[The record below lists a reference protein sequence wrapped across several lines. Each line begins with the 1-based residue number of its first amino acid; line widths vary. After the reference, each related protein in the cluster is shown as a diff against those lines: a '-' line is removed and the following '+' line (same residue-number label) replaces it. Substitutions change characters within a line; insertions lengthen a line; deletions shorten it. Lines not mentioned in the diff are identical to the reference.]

1 MALSKRDKIG
11 LGVIIGLMVLLLTA
25 FALTLRPPQG
35 NAKGPEDSVFVKQR
49 MKNLQKQQQ

>member
-1 MALSKRDKIG
+1 MAMSKKDKIG
-11 LGVIIGLMVLLLTA
+11 LAVIVGLMVALLTA

-49 MKNLQKQQQ
+49 MKNIEKMKK